1 MPRRADP
8 VPESWYMRTLFAAL
22 GRFSIRYRW
31 LVIGLWLAG
40 AVASVLFL
48 PSLAA
53 AVNNNNTQYLP
64 ASMPSNVA
72 AHLDIPFSGSSINDD
87 AYVVAATANHQHLTK
102 ADVAAIYRLTA
113 DAARL
118 PHAQAAQVAEFSGD
132 GQAAQIAIRANLSQ
146 ATNTPDVRFV
156 HALRGLFGK
165 VGAPPNLVMH
175 TAGNLA
181 ITADQANQASGL
193 GAKTMYLSIGLII
206 LILLAVFRSPLAT
219 VATLLPAV
227 VVLFTAE
234 SVVGEVASLGIGISS
249 ITQLLLIVLVLGA
262 GTDYGLFLVFRV
274 REERRRGLTQH
285 QAIERAV
292 ERVGESI
299 VFSAGTVITALLS
312 LLLATFGIYHGLAVP
327 LAIGIALMVLA
338 ALTLVPAMLA
348 VFGRALFWPAQP
360 VAGQRTSGGW
370 GRLASRVAQ
379 RPVAALLIGVIGLT
393 ALASFSLAD
402 RDSDFGGGIS
412 APAGS
417 DSAKG
422 QALLVE
428 HFTLASSNPINLVM
442 TFDRPVWSDP
452 LVLATAGASLD
463 KDKIF
468 SSFIA
473 PLDPNG
479 TVIPPAQLTRLHRV
493 LGPPGSVPAVQ
504 PTHGPAAAL
513 SPALYQAYR
522 ATPQVISADGHTVQ
536 FMASLQVG
544 SPDSNAAIGEVPTM
558 RADLASVAMQA
569 GASANGV
576 AGDSPSLYDVKTA
589 SNNDLMRIIPVA
601 VLIIGLLLGLMLRS
615 VVAPLYLVVSV
626 ALSFLASLGA
636 SVIVFEKF
644 GGNYGL
650 SFILPFL
657 MFVFLLALGEDY
669 NILVM
674 SRIREEAHNLSLRE
688 AVSRA
693 IEVTGTTVTSA
704 GMVLAGTFMV
714 FAIAGASGAEGA
726 QIQEIGIGLAIGVTL
741 DTFVVRTLVVP
752 ATVVILGRWNWWPAE
767 LHERHE
773 RLERT
778 ARERIELAGETPG
791 I

>member
-1 MPRRADP
+1 
-8 VPESWYMRTLFAAL
+8 MRSLFAAL
-22 GRFSIRYRW
+22 GRFSIRHRW
-31 LVIGLWLAG
+31 LVIGLWLGG

-72 AHLDIPFSGSSINDD
+72 AHLDAPFYGASNNDD
-87 AYVVAATANHQHLTK
+87 AFVVAATVNHQHLAK
-102 ADVAAIYRLTA
+102 ADIAAIDRLTA
-113 DAARL
+113 RAALL
-118 PHAQAAQVAEFSGD
+118 PHAQAARIAEFSGD
-132 GQAAQIAIRANLSQ
+132 GQAAQIEIRAALPQ

-156 HALRGLFGK
+156 HSLRALFTQ
-165 VGAPPNLVMH
+165 VGAPPNLALH
-175 TAGNLA
+175 TAGDLA
-181 ITADQANQASGL
+181 ITADQAHQASGL

-206 LILLAVFRSPLAT
+206 VILLAVFRSPLAT

-234 SVVGEVASLGIGISS
+234 SVVAEVASLGIGISS

-274 REERRRGLTQH
+274 REERRRGLSHH

-338 ALTLVPAMLA
+338 GLTLVPATLA
-348 VFGRALFWPAQP
+348 LFGRALFWPAQP
-360 VAGQRTSGGW
+360 AVGQRTSGGW
-370 GRLASRVAQ
+370 GRMAGRVAR
-379 RPVAALLIGVIGLT
+379 RPVAALVIGVLGLT
-393 ALASFSLAD
+393 ALAGFSLAN
-402 RDSDFGGGIS
+402 RDSSFGSGIA
-412 APAGS
+412 APVGS

-422 QALLVE
+422 QALLVR
-428 HFTLASSNPINLVM
+428 HFTLASSNPVNLVM
-442 TFDRPVWSDP
+442 TFARPVWSDP
-452 LVLATAGASLD
+452 QVLRAAGASLA
-463 KDKIF
+463 KDRIF

-479 TVIPPAQLTRLHRV
+479 TVIPPAQLTRLHQV
-493 LGPPGSVPAVQ
+493 LGPPGRVPAIQ
-504 PTHGPAAAL
+504 PPHGPAAAL
-513 SPALYQAYR
+513 PSALYQAYR
-522 ATPQVISADGHTVQ
+522 ATPQVISADGRTVQ
-536 FMASLQVG
+536 FLASLRVG
-544 SPDSNAAIGEVPTM
+544 SPDSNAAISEVPAM
-558 RADLASVAMQA
+558 RTALAAAAAQA

-576 AGDSPSLYDVKTA
+576 AGDSASLYDVRTA
-589 SNNDLMRIIPVA
+589 SNNDLMRIVPVA
-601 VLIIGLLLGLMLRS
+601 VLIIGLLLGLLLRS

-626 ALSFLASLGA
+626 GLSYLASLGA
-636 SVIVFEKF
+636 SVIVFQEF

-669 NILVM
+669 NILIM
-674 SRIREEAHNLSLRE
+674 SRIREEAHDLPLRA

-704 GMVLAGTFMV
+704 GMVLAGTFLV

-726 QIQEIGIGLAIGVTL
+726 QIREVGIGLAIGVAL

-752 ATVVILGRWNWWPAE
+752 ATVVLLGRWNWWPAD
-767 LHERHE
+767 LHERHD
-773 RLERT
+773 RLERHT
-778 ARERIELAGETPG
+778 RERIELAG
-791 I
+791 

>member
-1 MPRRADP
+1 
-8 VPESWYMRTLFAAL
+8 MRPLFAFL

-31 LVIGLWLAG
+31 LVVALWLIG
-40 AVASVLFL
+40 CVCAVVFL
-48 PSLAA
+48 PSITA

-72 AHLDIPFSGSSINDD
+72 AQLDAPFYGASNNDD
-87 AYVVAATANHQHLTK
+87 AYVVAATVNHQRLTK

-132 GQAAQIAIRANLSQ
+132 GQAAQIEIRAALSQ

-156 HALRGLFGK
+156 HALRGLFTE
-165 VGAPPNLVMH
+165 VGAPSNLALH
-175 TAGNLA
+175 TAGDLA
-181 ITADQANQASGL
+181 ITADQANQAGGL
-193 GAKTMYLSIGLII
+193 GAKTMYLSIALII
-206 LILLAVFRSPLAT
+206 IILLGVFRSPLAT

-227 VVLFTAE
+227 IVLLTAE
-234 SVVGEVASLGIGISS
+234 SVVAEVASLGIGISS

-274 REERRRGLTQH
+274 REERRRGLTH
-285 QAIERAV
+285 HEAIERGV

-327 LAIGIALMVLA
+327 LAIGIAVMVLA
-338 ALTLVPAMLA
+338 GLTLVPALLA
-348 VFGRALFWPAQP
+348 LFGRALFWPAQP
-360 VAGQRTSGGW
+360 KAGQRTSGGW
-370 GRLASRVAQ
+370 GRLAARVAR
-379 RPVAALLIGVIGLT
+379 RPVVALLIGVMGLT
-393 ALASFSLAD
+393 ALAAFSLAD
-402 RDSDFGGGIS
+402 RASDFGGGIS
-412 APAGS
+412 APPGS

-428 HFTLASSNPINLVM
+428 HFSLASSNPINLVM
-442 TFDRPVWSDP
+442 TFAQPVWTDP
-452 LVLATAGASLD
+452 QVLAAAGASLS
-463 KDKIF
+463 KDQIF

-479 TVIPPAQLTRLHRV
+479 TAIPPAQLTRLHDV
-493 LGPPGSVPAVQ
+493 LGSPGNLPAVQ
-504 PTHGPAAAL
+504 PAHGPAAAL
-513 SPALYQAYR
+513 PAALYQAYR
-522 ATPQVISADGHTVQ
+522 AMPQVISNDGRTVQ
-536 FMASLQVG
+536 FLASLQVG
-544 SPDSNAAIGEVPTM
+544 SPDSNAAIGEVPAM
-558 RADLASVAMQA
+558 RTALAAAAARA
-569 GASANGV
+569 GATAYGV

-589 SNNDLMRIIPVA
+589 SNDDLRRIVPVA
-601 VLIIGLLLGLMLRS
+601 VLIIGLLLGLLLRS
-615 VVAPLYLVVSV
+615 AVAPLYLVVSV
-626 ALSFLASLGA
+626 ALSYLASLGA

-644 GGNYGL
+644 GGNYGV

-674 SRIREEAHNLSLRE
+674 SRIREEAHDLPLRE
-688 AVSRA
+688 AVARA

-704 GMVLAGTFMV
+704 GMVLAGTFLV
-714 FAIAGASGAEGA
+714 FAIAGSGGAEGA
-726 QIQEIGIGLAIGVTL
+726 QIQEIGIGLAIGVAL

-752 ATVVILGRWNWWPAE
+752 ATVVLLGRWNWWPTD
-767 LHERHE
+767 LHERHLARE
-773 RLERT
+773 HRV
-778 ARERIELAGETPG
+778 RERIELASESSGT
-791 I
+791 

>member
-1 MPRRADP
+1 
-8 VPESWYMRTLFAAL
+8 MRPLFAAI
-22 GRFSIRYRW
+22 GRFCIRYRW
-31 LVIGLWLAG
+31 LVIGLWLGG

-72 AHLDIPFSGSSINDD
+72 ARLDAPFYGASNNDD
-87 AYVVAATANHQHLTK
+87 AFVVAATVHHQRLTK
-102 ADVAAIYRLTA
+102 ADDAAISRLTA
-113 DAARL
+113 QAALL
-118 PHAQAAQVAEFSGD
+118 PHAQAARIAEFSGD
-132 GQAAQIAIRANLSQ
+132 GQAAQIEIRAALSQ
-146 ATNTPDVRFV
+146 TTNTPDVRFV
-156 HALRGLFGK
+156 HSLRALFGK
-165 VGAPPNLVMH
+165 VGAPPNLALH

-181 ITADQANQASGL
+181 VTADQANQASGL
-193 GAKTMYLSIGLII
+193 GDKTMYLSIGLII
-206 LILLAVFRSPLAT
+206 VILLSVFRSPLAT

-234 SVVGEVASLGIGISS
+234 SVVAEVASLGIGVSS

-274 REERRRGLTQH
+274 REERRRGLTHH

-292 ERVGESI
+292 ERVGESV

-338 ALTLVPAMLA
+338 GVTLVPAVLA
-348 VFGRALFWPAQP
+348 IFGRALFWPAQP
-360 VAGQRTSGGW
+360 AVGQRTSGGW
-370 GRLASRVAQ
+370 GRLAARVAS
-379 RPVAALLIGVIGLT
+379 RPLAALLIGVIGLS
-393 ALASFSLAD
+393 ALAAFSLAD
-402 RDSDFGGGIS
+402 HASDFGGGIS
-412 APAGS
+412 APPGS

-442 TFDRPVWSDP
+442 RFDRPVWSDP
-452 LVLATAGASLD
+452 QVLTAAGAALRRD
-463 KDKIF
+463 RIF
-468 SSFIA
+468 TSFIA

-479 TVIPPAQLTRLHRV
+479 TAIPPAQLTRLHQV
-493 LGPPGSVPAVQ
+493 LGSPGHVPAVQ
-504 PTHGPAAAL
+504 PARGPAAAL
-513 SPALYQAYR
+513 PAALYQAYR
-522 ATPQVISADGHTVQ
+522 ATPQIISDDGRTVQ
-536 FMASLQVG
+536 FLASLRVG
-544 SPDSNAAIGEVPTM
+544 SPDSDAAIGEVPAM
-558 RADLASVAMQA
+558 RSALAVAATRA
-569 GASANGV
+569 GASAYGV

-589 SNNDLMRIIPVA
+589 STNDLMRIVPVA
-601 VLIIGLLLGLMLRS
+601 VLIIGLLLGLLLRS
-615 VVAPLYLVVSV
+615 AIAPLYLVVSV
-626 ALSFLASLGA
+626 ALSYLASLGA
-636 SVIVFEKF
+636 SVIVFEVF
-644 GGNYGL
+644 GGSYGL

-674 SRIREEAHNLSLRE
+674 SRIREEAHDLPLRE
-688 AVSRA
+688 AVARA

-704 GMVLAGTFMV
+704 GMVLAGTFLV
-714 FAIAGASGAEGA
+714 FAIAGASGSEGA
-726 QIQEIGIGLAIGVTL
+726 QIREIGIGLAIGVAL

-752 ATVVILGRWNWWPAE
+752 ATVVLLGRWNWWPAS
-767 LHERHE
+767 LHERHV
-773 RLERT
+773 RLERR

-791 I
+791 A